1 MVIHTVYFWLNED
14 APAAE
19 AEKLAQSCRSLL
31 GKIPVVRH
39 LWAGGPAD
47 TPRRDIIDSS
57 YAVGLTVV
65 LDDAGKS
72 HDVYQEHP
80 LHKEF
85 IERHKAHWKKV
96 QIYDFAD

>member
-1 MVIHTVYFWLNED
+1 MIIHAVYFWLND
-14 APAAE
+14 NAPAGE
-19 AEKLAQSCRSLL
+19 AEKLAESCRTLL
-31 GKIPVVRH
+31 GKIPTVRQ

-47 TPRRDIIDSS
+47 TPRREVIDSS
-57 YAVGLTVV
+57 YSVGLVVV

-85 IERHKAHWKKV
+85 IARHKPHWKKV
-96 QIYDFAD
+96 QIFDSNG